1 MLKKSMTRSASAS
14 GDITDI
20 EGGVASSKALLD
32 PDKFSSTVDPEFD
45 G

>member
-1 MLKKSMTRSASAS
+1 MLKKSMTRSDS

-20 EGGVASSKALLD
+20 EGGVVSSKALPD
-32 PDKFSSTVDPEFD
+32 PDKFSSTVDLEFN